1 MPTNPATLPVTARR
15 APTTQTPNAAAL
27 AARSAGMSLN
37 GLSAPTTRQA
47 SDSSFPNLLADALQ
61 GADPATSQALLSGV
75 GADSLGGATLPSLAG
90 LNGGAGVIASNTT
103 NANPFAGLVNSGSSM
118 LGGALSGLG
127 NLASLFGVG
136 ASATPLSPAQKQSGE
151 KAVETALGYMGR
163 YDWNNYCERFV
174 EVCYGTKN
182 LYPNA
187 ATAGR
192 ALATH
197 KGMSALAQ
205 APVGAILYFA
215 ANAGNQQQ
223 GHAGLYLGDGRMVSA
238 TPNGVKMERV
248 DSPIYAGQFVG
259 WAEPG
264 SFGQGRVNASAVANA
279 VGSDPRT
286 IGASRSK
293 SVSRLGSTTPPTLPR
308 AGISGLTNVGGR
320 APSVPGAIS
329 TRSSVGSNP
338 SVVAPVSRRS
348 TVPITGAASPAMGP
362 ASTTTQGTAGA
373 LPVLPAAATDAI
385 AARPIA
391 GASSVAPPLPLT
403 ARAVAG
409 SRAPLGFGGTNPLSP
424 LSAATGSTLNRRA

>member
-1 MPTNPATLPVTARR
+1 MPTNPATLPITTRR
-15 APTTQTPNAAAL
+15 APSTASTPNTAAI
-27 AARSAGMSLN
+27 AARSAGLSLN
-37 GLSAPTTRQA
+37 GLSSPNTRQ
-47 SDSSFPNLLADALQ
+47 STDSSFPNLLADALQ

-75 GADSLGGATLPSLAG
+75 GADSLSGSTLPSLANLTGSSAIPG
-90 LNGGAGVIASNTT
+90 LTSSN
-103 NANPFAGLVNSGSSM
+103 PLAGLVNSGTSA

-136 ASATPLSPAQKQSGE
+136 TSTAPLSPVQKQSGE

-187 ATAGR
+187 ATAGK
-192 ALATH
+192 ALVTH
-197 KGMSALAQ
+197 KGMSALSQ

-215 ANAGNQQQ
+215 ANAGNQHQ

-248 DSPIYAGQFVG
+248 DSPAYSGQFVG

-264 SFGQGRVNASAVANA
+264 SFGQGRVSTTAAASA

-286 IGASRSK
+286 IGASRSQPT
-293 SVSRLGSTTPPTLPR
+293 SRLGSTTPPSLPR
-308 AGISGLTNVGGR
+308 SSGASVASTGVRPASVSGASSTSSAIGPNAATPIAR
-320 APSVPGAIS
+320 RATTFPSAPSAGTAS
-329 TRSSVGSNP
+329 P
-338 SVVAPVSRRS
+338 SV
-348 TVPITGAASPAMGP
+348 
-362 ASTTTQGTAGA
+362 TTTQTTSAV
-373 LPVLPAAATDAI
+373 LPVLPAAAPEAV
-385 AARPIA
+385 AARPIT
-391 GASSVAPPLPLT
+391 GAASVAPPLPLS

-409 SRAPLGFGGTNPLSP
+409 TRAPVGFGGANPLSP
-424 LSAATGSTLNRRA
+424 LSGATGTTLNRRA

>member
-15 APTTQTPNAAAL
+15 APTITPNAAAL
-27 AARSAGMSLN
+27 AARSAGLSLN
-37 GLSAPTTRQA
+37 GLSATSPRQA

-61 GADPATSQALLSGV
+61 GADPATSQALLSGA
-75 GADSLGGATLPSLAG
+75 GSDSLSGSTLPSLASLTGGSAIPG
-90 LNGGAGVIASNTT
+90 LTNSN
-103 NANPFAGLVNSGSSM
+103 PLAGLVNSGSSA

-136 ASATPLSPAQKQSGE
+136 ASTVPLSPAQKQSGE

-187 ATAGR
+187 AAAGK
-192 ALATH
+192 ALVTH
-197 KGMSALAQ
+197 RGISALSQ

-215 ANAGNQQQ
+215 ANAGNQHQ

-248 DSPIYAGQFVG
+248 DSPAYSGQFVG

-264 SFGQGRVNASAVANA
+264 SFGQGRVTSATSLAS
-279 VGSDPRT
+279 GSDPRT
-286 IGASRSK
+286 LGAARSQPT
-293 SVSRLGSTTPPTLPR
+293 SRLGSTTPPTLPR
-308 AGISGLTNVGGR
+308 A
-320 APSVPGAIS
+320 
-329 TRSSVGSNP
+329 SVGSVTSIGVRP
-338 SVVAPVSRRS
+338 VSGGQASSVRPASVSGAGVPVARRTVAVPTASTPGVAP
-348 TVPITGAASPAMGP
+348 AQASG
-362 ASTTTQGTAGA
+362 GA
-373 LPVLPAAATDAI
+373 LPVLQATAPEPI
-385 AARPIA
+385 VARPIA
-391 GASSVAPPLPLT
+391 GAASVAPPLPLT

-409 SRAPLGFGGTNPLSP
+409 SRAPINFGASNPLSP
-424 LSAATGSTLNRRA
+424 LAAATGSTLNRRA